1 MTSKTETQASIADTV
16 KLAFSV
22 LLLAVAVIG
31 FYYFA
36 DYSTLVRVVG
46 ILVAAGVAVGIAAT
60 TEVGG
65 GLMGFVQESRVEVRK
80 VVWPSRQQTTQIS
93 LAVIAMTVLLGVF
106 LWLLDML
113 LFWLVRLL
121 TG

>member
-1 MTSKTETQASIADTV
+1 MTSKTETQASRADTV

-22 LLLAVAVIG
+22 LLLVVAVIG

-46 ILVAAGVAVGIAAT
+46 LLIGAGVAVGIAAT

-65 GLMGFVQESRVEVRK
+65 GLMGYVQDSRGEVRK

-93 LAVIAMTVLLGVF
+93 LAVIAMTVLLGIF
-106 LWLLDML
+106 LWLLDMF